1 VNRRAPALAV
11 VGVALAGIVAV
22 GASSAAPSVPTF
34 SAVGSEWMPAAPEPG
49 GLSATWFCPGVPAT
63 GEDGVGG
70 EVVIANSR
78 DVELSATLS
87 LLGEEAAAVE
97 QVVAVAPRSRA
108 VLDVDALMT
117 SRFVSAVVEIHGG
130 GGVVEQR
137 ALHPA
142 GDVVS
147 PCANSTS
154 STWYLAEGFTV
165 DGSSNQLVLTN
176 PYQDPTIVDI
186 GFATAAGS
194 RSPPLFQGI
203 PVPARGVQVIDLAEA
218 GARSEELLA
227 VRVQATRG
235 RLVVARA
242 QELVG
247 GGRAGFTMTLAAP
260 ALRDQWW
267 FADGDKGPGIDE
279 RFSIYNPTDD
289 DVDVDVIFLGIDE
302 DPSVDPI
309 VVPARQ
315 VVSFDPGGVATLPDG
330 PHAVVF
336 GSGGLPSIVVE
347 RALTR
352 TTDGVAHTSV
362 LLGAPPRPDGYVATT
377 WRIAAGPGAA
387 TPGALVLFNV
397 DNAPGTVS
405 VERVGP
411 DGPTPLAGLE
421 AIPIGPAARATIDL
435 GDDAV
440 GAELV
445 VTSTTRV
452 FVERSLPSGPGR
464 SSSWA
469 LPAA

>member
-11 VGVALAGIVAV
+11 VAAAMAGIVAV
-22 GASSAAPSVPTF
+22 GASSPAPSAPVF
-34 SAVGSEWMPAAPEPG
+34 SAVGADWMPAAPEPS
-49 GLSATWFCPGVPAT
+49 GLTGSWFCPGVPAT

-78 DVELSATLS
+78 DVELSATVS
-87 LLGEEAAAVE
+87 LLGEDGAHAE
-97 QVVAVAPRSRA
+97 QVVGVAPRSRA
-108 VLDVDALMT
+108 VVDVDAVVA
-117 SRFVSAVVEIHGG
+117 SRFVSAVVEIDGG

-154 STWYLAEGFTV
+154 SSWYLAEGFTL

-176 PYQDPTIVDI
+176 PYQDATIVDI

-194 RSPPLFQGI
+194 RSPPAFQGF
-203 PVPARGVQVIDLAEA
+203 PVPARSVQVIDLAEA

-235 RLVVARA
+235 RLVVGRA
-242 QELVG
+242 QQFLG
-247 GGRAGFTMTLAAP
+247 GGRAGFAMTLAAP

-279 RFSIYNPTDD
+279 RFSLYNPTED
-289 DVDVDVIFLGIDE
+289 DVEVDVIFLGIDQ
-302 DPSVDPI
+302 DPQVDP
-309 VVPARQ
+309 VAVPARQ
-315 VVSFDPGGVATLPDG
+315 VVEFDPGGVATLPEG

-336 GSGGLPSIVVE
+336 GTGGLPSIVVE

-352 TTDGVAHTSV
+352 TIDGTPHTSV
-362 LLGAPPRPDGYVATT
+362 ILGAPPRPDGYVATT
-377 WRIAAGPGAA
+377 WRLAAGPDAA
-387 TPGALVLFNV
+387 TAGALVLFNV

-405 VERVGP
+405 VQRVGP
-411 DGPTPLAGLE
+411 DGLAPLAGLS
-421 AIPIGPAARATIDL
+421 AVPIGAAARATIDL
-435 GDDAV
+435 GEDAV

-445 VTSTTRV
+445 VTSSTRV

-464 SSSWA
+464 SASWA